1 MLLEYLHS
9 SQAPAIFLIDGE
21 GEQYSRRDLGAW
33 VLRARELLPQ
43 LCRANVALAPKS
55 NLELILLLLLCDGL
69 VDSLLIIPDELSQS
83 GHVSRYTELAGSEYL
98 LSMPY
103 YDKGLKSLPVFK
115 ELKVAKPKTGDAACT
130 AWIIMTSGTTSDPK
144 LVSHTLESLSKST
157 KKNTTIGANM
167 RWGLLYDVSRF
178 AGLQVFL
185 QSLMGGA
192 SLIVPHAHSA
202 LSDTLSILGNFSCN
216 ALSATPTLWRKILM
230 SPEVVG
236 LDFQVISM
244 GGEIADQTIL
254 DALTKRYPHARI
266 RHIYASTEA
275 GVGFAVAD
283 GKEGFPSAWLKKPP
297 KGIELA
303 VTNEGTLSI
312 RKESVIQI
320 YLASDDQ
327 LVGDDGWIDTGD
339 VVDVRR
345 GRVVFLG
352 RKNGTI
358 NVGGNKVQ
366 PQEVEAVVLS
376 VPRVAMVQVKGVS
389 NSLMGNL
396 VEALIVS
403 DPNAD
408 LSELR
413 KAVMQ
418 TCRAVLANY
427 KVPAIVTFVEN
438 LDVNASG
445 KISRSI

>member
-1 MLLEYLHS
+1 M
-9 SQAPAIFLIDGE
+9 
-21 GEQYSRRDLGAW
+21 
-33 VLRARELLPQ
+33 
-43 LCRANVALAPKS
+43 
-55 NLELILLLLLCDGL
+55 
-69 VDSLLIIPDELSQS
+69 
-83 GHVSRYTELAGSEYL
+83 
-98 LSMPY
+98 
-103 YDKGLKSLPVFK
+103 
-115 ELKVAKPKTGDAACT
+115 
-130 AWIIMTSGTTSDPK
+130 
-144 LVSHTLESLSKST
+144 
-157 KKNTTIGANM
+157 
-167 RWGLLYDVSRF
+167 
-178 AGLQVFL
+178 
-185 QSLMGGA
+185 
-192 SLIVPHAHSA
+192 
-202 LSDTLSILGNFSCN
+202 
-216 ALSATPTLWRKILM
+216 
-230 SPEVVG
+230 
-236 LDFQVISM
+236 
-244 GGEIADQTIL
+244 
-254 DALTKRYPHARI
+254 
-266 RHIYASTEA
+266 
-275 GVGFAVAD
+275 
-283 GKEGFPSAWLKKPP
+283 
-297 KGIELA
+297 
-303 VTNEGTLSI
+303 TNEGTLSI